1 MLTININYNYVF
13 MISILIIGIILF
25 SVSWDIDNIL
35 QKSNCKSSSLKTS
48 NKIVLCISVALIV
61 SSLSFF
67 KCSSQKNTPFNL
79 ENLNLYIMIM
89 FLFGFTLIVLGSIIS
104 NQSVNECVN
113 LYNTST
119 VWGLGV
125 FIVLFSGGL
134 LAYKKSAKQIY
145 IPI

>member
-1 MLTININYNYVF
+1 
-13 MISILIIGIILF
+13 
-25 SVSWDIDNIL
+25 
-35 QKSNCKSSSLKTS
+35 
-48 NKIVLCISVALIV
+48 
-61 SSLSFF
+61 
-67 KCSSQKNTPFNL
+67 
-79 ENLNLYIMIM
+79 M
-89 FLFGFTLIVLGSIIS
+89 FLFGFTLIILGSIIS

-134 LAYKKSAKQIY
+134 LAYKKSTKQIY

>member
-79 ENLNLYIMIM
+79 
-89 FLFGFTLIVLGSIIS
+89 
-104 NQSVNECVN
+104 
-113 LYNTST
+113 
-119 VWGLGV
+119 
-125 FIVLFSGGL
+125 
-134 LAYKKSAKQIY
+134 
-145 IPI
+145 